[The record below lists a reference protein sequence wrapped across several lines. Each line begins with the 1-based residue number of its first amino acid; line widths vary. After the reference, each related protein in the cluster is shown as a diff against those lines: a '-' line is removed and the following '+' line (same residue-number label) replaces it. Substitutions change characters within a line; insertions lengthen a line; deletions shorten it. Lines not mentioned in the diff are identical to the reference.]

1 MEEKFITELLGKK
14 IVQKILN
21 IIKNKKYK
29 ADEIE
34 ETDEKKILTK
44 EEREK
49 IKILNSD
56 GNGYKYLSDNGV
68 YSDIK
73 VDLGNLEE
81 TEIYKKYTKEEKEK
95 LSKIIINGDGK
106 NILTDN
112 GSYIPLLDTNV
123 IDDTEAGKNKTYS
136 SSFVKE
142 KLDGKAPFNHTHNEF
157 ESIHEHQNKN
167 VLDDIT
173 LDNFSKWNKLVE
185 LINPEIKGNGTK
197 VLYDDL
203 TFKTFDEKGISSWGE
218 IEGKPFEKIS
228 PNLNIKEN
236 ELKEKFLDLKH
247 PIEICTQE
255 KYLQKRKNL
264 ELDANTIYIVTDTS
278 GTGSGSGTSII
289 ITSGNGSK
297 YLSDNGEYKNI
308 IDDNLSSSKNQTYS
322 IDKVKDVIDDRITN
336 FIASMNN
343 SSIKI
348 WEVTKTKIKK
358 NDMFNVFNTEDNV
371 LTTKPVIVQAYKYKE
386 GEKNILEIL
395 NSFNDSEANDFLYDK
410 ETINFNTNTGCST
423 NRGIKMNTKLN
434 QMGFYETSI
443 ITKET
448 FIELIGMEVE

>member
-56 GNGYKYLSDNGV
+56 GNGYKYLSDNGQ
-68 YSDIK
+68 YSNIK

-112 GSYIPLLDTNV
+112 GSYIPLLSTNV
-123 IDDTEAGKNKTYS
+123 IDDTEAGENKTYS

-142 KLDGKAPFNHTHNEF
+142 KLDEKAPFNHTHNEF

-203 TFKTFDEKGISSWGE
+203 SFKTLDKIKGVSLWGE
-218 IEGKPFEKIS
+218 IEEKPFEKIS
-228 PNLNIKEN
+228 SNLNVKEN
-236 ELKEKFLDLKH
+236 GLKEKFLDLKH

-255 KYLQKRKNL
+255 EYIQKKNGL
-264 ELDANTIYIVTDTS
+264 GLDPNTIYIITD
-278 GTGSGSGTSII
+278 
-289 ITSGNGSK
+289 
-297 YLSDNGEYKNI
+297 SDGYG
-308 IDDNLSSSKNQTYS
+308 D
-322 IDKVKDVIDDRITN
+322 
-336 FIASMNN
+336 
-343 SSIKI
+343 
-348 WEVTKTKIKK
+348 
-358 NDMFNVFNTEDNV
+358 
-371 LTTKPVIVQAYKYKE
+371 
-386 GEKNILEIL
+386 
-395 NSFNDSEANDFLYDK
+395 
-410 ETINFNTNTGCST
+410 IN
-423 NRGIKMNTKLN
+423 
-434 QMGFYETSI
+434 
-443 ITKET
+443 
-448 FIELIGMEVE
+448 